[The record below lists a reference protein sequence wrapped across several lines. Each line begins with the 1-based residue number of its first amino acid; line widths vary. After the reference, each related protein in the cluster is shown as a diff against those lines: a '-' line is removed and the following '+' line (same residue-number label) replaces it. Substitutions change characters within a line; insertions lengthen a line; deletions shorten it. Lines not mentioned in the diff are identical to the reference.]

1 MVLESEPLRWK
12 IRHGAVPQKGHV
24 VFCFF
29 GGEGYRTRG
38 PTMTWKP
45 RFFGKNVIIMKLPL
59 GLYPAGRRVR
69 DHQFILR
76 ESCRYDLSTS
86 TNWFAKFPPT
96 TWHFID
102 LQGVPWW
109 KWRSIAK
116 KINFHHVGS
125 HVCKLIR
132 VTPTMSTNFRMFQR
146 CFTNDVTL
154 RLGVFLP
161 IRRCLWRRSRIIFDL
176 DGETVIHGELSGL
189 IKGCQWLCGVYPQK
203 CMPKMAIFQKGA
215 TFSQGPSFSVSS
227 R

>member
-1 MVLESEPLRWK
+1 
-12 IRHGAVPQKGHV
+12 
-24 VFCFF
+24 
-29 GGEGYRTRG
+29 
-38 PTMTWKP
+38 
-45 RFFGKNVIIMKLPL
+45 MKLPL
-59 GLYPAGRRVR
+59 GLYPGVRRVR

-86 TNWFAKFPPT
+86 TNWFATFPPT

-109 KWRSIAK
+109 KWRAIAK

-132 VTPTMSTNFRMFQR
+132 VTPTMSTNFKMFQR

-189 IKGCQWLCGVYPQK
+189 IKGCQRLCRVYPQK
-203 CMPKMAIFQKGA
+203 CMPKMAIFQKVPPFPRPIIFGIQPLVFRQRPWPA
-215 TFSQGPSFSVSS
+215 MSHDFLEVFPNKKSDLFRQIWLTRSLRPRLRSVLPSRAF
-227 R
+227 